1 MGKLISIGQYFH
13 YAGWFLKAKFGIKN
27 PLVNT
32 MIIGYAC
39 DLKCKHCSIA
49 AHIDDMPGPHAMT
62 FDFAVGKMREY
73 FEKGARILFFEG
85 GEPTLW
91 RDGDKDLRDLIR
103 AGKSMGYFVTGYTTH
118 GTNVMFEESDVVS
131 VSLDGTRDVHD
142 SIRGSGVFDML
153 MANLEKTT
161 HPNIFANM
169 VVMKPNLDNVR
180 SCVELVAKNRRIK
193 GIMLNFITPPPYE
206 LALTLDEKRAV
217 VDLAVKLKKEG
228 YPVLNTNR
236 ALKELLEEDYSTKCP
251 YWVSAFVLPDGSE
264 YTGCPM
270 KGTESCKKC
279 GFDAVREYRLITR
292 GNIETIT
299 GMSKRFALTKPE

>member
-1 MGKLISIGQYFH
+1 VGKLISFGQYCH
-13 YAGWFLKAKFGIKN
+13 YAGWFLKSRFGIKN

-32 MIIGYAC
+32 MIIGYEC
-39 DLKCKHCSIA
+39 DLRCKHCSIA
-49 AHIDDMPGPHAMT
+49 AHIDDLPGPHAMS
-62 FDFAVGKMREY
+62 FDFAVSKMREY

-103 AGKSMGYFVTGYTTH
+103 AGKSIGYFVTGYTTH
-118 GTNVMFEESDVVS
+118 GTNVIFEESDVVS

-142 SIRGSGVFDML
+142 SIRGAGVFDML

-169 VVMKPNLDNVR
+169 VVMKPNLANVR

-193 GIMLNFITPPPYE
+193 GIMLNFITPPPYD
-206 LALTLDEKRAV
+206 LALTLDEKRTV
-217 VDLAVKLKKEG
+217 VDLAVRLKKEG

-264 YTGCPM
+264 FTGCPM

-292 GNIETIT
+292 GNVETIT

>member
-1 MGKLISIGQYFH
+1 MGRLISIGQYFH
-13 YAGWFLKAKFGIKN
+13 YAGWFLKSKFGVKN

-32 MIIGYAC
+32 MIIGYEC
-39 DLKCKHCSIA
+39 DLRCKHCSIA
-49 AHIDDMPGPHAMT
+49 AHMDDLPGPHSMSY
-62 FDFAVGKMREY
+62 DFAVAKMKEY
-73 FEKGARILFFEG
+73 FGKGARILFFEG

-91 RDGDKDLRDLIR
+91 RDGDKDLRDLIL
-103 AGKSMGYFVTGYTTH
+103 AGKSLGYFVTGYTTH
-118 GTNVMFEESDVVS
+118 GTNVIFEDSDVVS
-131 VSLDGTRDVHD
+131 VSLDGTREVHD
-142 SIRGSGVFDML
+142 SVRGSGVFDML
-153 MANLEKTT
+153 MANLEKST

-169 VVMKPNLDNVR
+169 VVMKPNQDNVR
-180 SCVELVAKNRRIK
+180 SCVELVAKIPRIK
-193 GIMLNFITPPPYE
+193 GIMLNFITPPPNE

-217 VDLAVKLKKEG
+217 VDLAMRLKKEG
-228 YPVLNTNR
+228 YPVLNTDR

-270 KGTESCKKC
+270 KGTESCKRC